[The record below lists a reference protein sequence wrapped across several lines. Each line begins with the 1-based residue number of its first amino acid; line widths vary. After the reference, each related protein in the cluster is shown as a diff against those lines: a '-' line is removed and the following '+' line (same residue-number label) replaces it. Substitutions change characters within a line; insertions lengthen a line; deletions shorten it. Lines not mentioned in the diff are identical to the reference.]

1 MLRLKN
7 IKLKPKLIGLFL
19 LVGLVPL
26 AVIGFW
32 ASNLSTD
39 ALMHSKYEEL
49 RAIRDIKENQ
59 VTDYF
64 TVIEHE
70 MNSLTETVYALRQ
83 AAFEKLEALQKTRV
97 AALEQYF
104 EANPV
109 ESGDLVPGG
118 PLQRATSRIIGGRT
132 GLGETG
138 ESYLTEKRGSQYLF
152 RSDRQ
157 TEGNGDFVFGSD
169 ATEVVP
175 EYVKLAHAGEAGS
188 EIFTDADGELVV
200 AAYSPVEVDGMNW
213 ALVTQMRLKEALSPT
228 REGASQDVLAQF
240 KEENDF
246 YDLFLVHHDG
256 LVFYS
261 VAEEADYQTN
271 IVNGRFSDSSLGEA
285 VRNAIETREL
295 SFADFRPYGPSNGAP
310 AAFVANPIVDGEHVE
325 FVVALQVPITEING
339 IMQERIGMGETGET
353 YLVGPNKL
361 MRSDS
366 YLDPETH
373 SVAASFAQPET
384 GRVDTAASR
393 EALGGST
400 DAHIAVDYNDHTT
413 LSAFTPVEVFDTTWA
428 LIAQIDEAEVR
439 APIVTLVRSI
449 VIAGVI
455 IAALVAL
462 LAFFVAVSISRPM
475 ISGVRFA
482 QQVAE
487 GDLNARMDVNQKDE
501 IGMLSEALTG
511 MVDRLR
517 NIVSDI
523 SSSAQNVSS
532 GSHQMSS
539 SSQELS
545 QGATEQAANAEEVSS
560 SMEQMDSNIQ
570 QNADN
575 AEETEK
581 IALKASE
588 DAKQGGEAVRQTVD
602 AMKNIAEKITIIEE
616 IARNTNLL
624 ALNAAIEAARAGEH
638 GKGFAVVASEVRK
651 LAERSQK
658 AAAEISELSSN
669 SVSVAD
675 SAGELL
681 DALVPDIRRTAELV
695 QEISAGSK
703 EQRSGSDQIS
713 KAVTQ
718 LDQVIQQN
726 ASQAEEMS
734 SMAEELS
741 SQAEQMRHS
750 MSFFKMNGD
759 GEHHLLGNG
768 SAGTA
773 SEAAGAPSDTR
784 QPAAPA
790 ASGTKTPQANTA
802 ATTGITL
809 PMNGGGSSTA
819 TADATDSDFEEF

>member
-1 MLRLKN
+1 MLRLKDV
-7 IKLKPKLIGLFL
+7 KLKPKLIGLFL

-32 ASNLSTD
+32 ASNLSSD

-49 RAIRDIKENQ
+49 RAIRNIKKTQ

-64 TVIEHE
+64 TVVEHE

-83 AAFEKLEALQKTRV
+83 AAFEKLEALQQTRV
-97 AALEQYF
+97 EALEQYF

-109 ESGDLVPGG
+109 ESGDVVAGG
-118 PLQRATSRIIGGRT
+118 PVQRATSRMIGGRT

-138 ESYLTEKRGSQYLF
+138 ESYLTEKRGSRYLF

-157 TEGNGDFVFGSD
+157 TEGNDDFVFGAD
-169 ATEVVP
+169 ATDGVP
-175 EYVKLAHAGEAGS
+175 EYVKLAHDGETGS
-188 EIFTDADGELVV
+188 EIFTDATGNLVV
-200 AAYSPVEVDGMNW
+200 AAYSPVEVAGTDL
-213 ALVTQMRLKEALSPT
+213 ALVTEMDLAEVLTPT
-228 REGASQDVLAQF
+228 REGASRDVLAQF
-240 KEENDF
+240 KEENGF
-246 YDLFLVHHDG
+246 YDLFLIHHDG

-261 VAEEADYQTN
+261 VSQEADYQTN

-285 VRNAIETREL
+285 VREAIETQEL
-295 SFADFRPYGPSNGAP
+295 SFGDFRPYEPSGGQP
-310 AAFVANPIVDGEHVE
+310 AAFVANPIIDEDHVE
-325 FVVALQVPITEING
+325 FIVALQLPLTEINA
-339 IMQERIGMGETGET
+339 IMQERTGMGETGET

-361 MRSDS
+361 MRSNS
-366 YLDPETH
+366 YLDPESH
-373 SVAASFAQPET
+373 SVAASFARPET
-384 GRVDTAASR
+384 GSVDTAASR

-400 DAHIAVDYNDHTT
+400 DAHIATDYNDHAT
-413 LSAFTPVEVFDTTWA
+413 LSAFTPLEVFDTTWA

-439 APIVTLVRSI
+439 APIETLVRSI

-482 QQVAE
+482 RQVAE
-487 GDLNARMDVNQKDE
+487 GDLGAQMDVHQKDE
-501 IGMLSEALTG
+501 IGMLSDALTG

-560 SMEQMDSNIQ
+560 SMEEMDSNIQ

-575 AEETEK
+575 AQETEK

-588 DAKQGGEAVRQTVD
+588 DAQQGGKAVRQTVD

-658 AAAEISELSSN
+658 AAAEISELSTS
-669 SVSVAD
+669 SVSVAE

-681 DALVPDIRRTAELV
+681 NALVPDIQRTAELV
-695 QEISAGSK
+695 QEISAGSS
-703 EQRSGSDQIS
+703 EQRSGSEQIS

-750 MSFFKMNGD
+750 MSFFKMNGESDHRLLTNGSD
-759 GEHHLLGNG
+759 GE
-768 SAGTA
+768 
-773 SEAAGAPSDTR
+773 AGAR
-784 QPAAPA
+784 
-790 ASGTKTPQANTA
+790 
-802 ATTGITL
+802 TGITL
-809 PMNGGGSSTA
+809 SLKDGSGSGT
-819 TADATDSDFEEF
+819 TTTEQDA